1 MLVWTDWSP
10 VRWPLKTMW
19 PCDLQENLHVLPPFF
34 FMIVFHFISVRFW
47 KKSDFGPVY
56 LRQTPVRNL
65 KHFLSFHR
73 SIVSIFFVVFFIFW
87 TKFCGRI
94 WINIELAGILVNS
107 DALFSLQWKLFV
119 VKRPASGHFIY
130 LFWLLF
136 SQLSTCIWLYYYKRD
151 GSLWQALTLDLQ
163 NARFSARGK
172 IWGESGWGL
181 PGIWH

>member
-1 MLVWTDWSP
+1 
-10 VRWPLKTMW
+10 
-19 PCDLQENLHVLPPFF
+19 
-34 FMIVFHFISVRFW
+34 MIVFHLISVRFW

-94 WINIELAGILVNS
+94 WINTELVGILVNS

-163 NARFSARGK
+163 NARFPARGK
-172 IWGESGWGL
+172 IWDESGWGL

>member
-1 MLVWTDWSP
+1 MIPLIGNQLFLVPLLLCWCGQTDPPSVDPW
-10 VRWPLKTMW
+10 K
-19 PCDLQENLHVLPPFF
+19 PCDHVISKKTFTSFLPFF

-65 KHFLSFHR
+65 KQFLSFHR
-73 SIVSIFFVVFFIFW
+73 SIVSIFFVVFFIVW
-87 TKFCGRI
+87 TKLCGRI
-94 WINIELAGILVNS
+94 WINTELAGILVNS
-107 DALFSLQWKLFV
+107 DALFSLQWKWFV

-151 GSLWQALTLDLQ
+151 GSL
-163 NARFSARGK
+163 
-172 IWGESGWGL
+172 
-181 PGIWH
+181 